1 MNTNLLDLNDDILNI
16 IGDSVKKDNAK
27 RQIMNEKQ
35 IINGKEIR
43 FSSYPYWSLYGFDGD
58 TFSKD
63 ILKKYL
69 FLKIDNEIKYI
80 KAQARVDKIKLTKT
94 DIRLCIWICFQRY
107 KLILNNDYK
116 INIYDDEN
124 NYFDEYLI
132 LNKLNFL
139 KNWLKNFFKYIFR
152 NKNI

>member
-43 FSSYPYWSLYGFDGD
+43 FCSYPYWSLYGFDGD

-80 KAQARVDKIKLTKT
+80 KAQARVDKIKLTKP
-94 DIRLCIWICFQRY
+94 DIRLCILICFQRY

-116 INIYDDEN
+116 INININMEDEN
-124 NYFDEYLI
+124 NYFDEYLT
-132 LNKLNFL
+132 LNKLNL
-139 KNWLKNFFKYIFR
+139 KSKKYSF
-152 NKNI
+152 NY